1 MNGILCVNKPSGL
14 TSFDVVAKL
23 RRILGIKKIGHA
35 GTLDPMATGVLPV
48 LIGQAT
54 KALPFLPNKDK
65 RYVARV
71 AFGKTTNT
79 LDITGEVLRETRS
92 HLKKCDI
99 DMCLKKYVGKISQIP
114 PMYSAVKKNGIPL
127 YKLAREGK
135 IVDRSPREVEIY
147 QLKCLQFD
155 EEAQEYE
162 LEIFCSSG
170 TYIRTLCDDLGRD
183 LGVGGVLTKLVRT
196 MACGYELDECKNLDE
211 ISEIWRIGKAL
222 EIVFP
227 IESLFC
233 KMPKLSLDPAQERMF
248 RKGVR
253 LSLGELSEVSGRV
266 AVYGKAFLGLAHP
279 QDGKLKIDRMFVE
292 DNDA

>member
-1 MNGILCVNKPSGL
+1 MNGILCVNKPCGL

-23 RRILGIKKIGHA
+23 RRILKIKKIGHA

-48 LIGQAT
+48 LVGQAT
-54 KALPFLPNKDK
+54 KALPYFPNKDK
-65 RYVARV
+65 RYVAQV
-71 AFGKTTNT
+71 EFGKTTNT
-79 LDITGEVLRETRS
+79 LDITGEVLKETRS

-127 YKLAREGK
+127 YKLARDGK
-135 IVDRSPREVEIY
+135 IVDRSPREARIY
-147 QLKCLQFD
+147 NLKCLQFD
-155 EEAQEYE
+155 QDMQECE

-183 LGVGGVLTKLVRT
+183 LGVGAVLTKLTRT
-196 MACGYELDECKNLDE
+196 MACGYTLNECKNLDE
-211 ISEIWRIGKAL
+211 ISEIWRLGKSL

-227 IESLFC
+227 IESIFAEI
-233 KMPKLSLDPAQERMF
+233 PKLNLCPAQERMF
-248 RKGVR
+248 RNGVKI
-253 LSLGELSEVSGRV
+253 SLDELPKVSGMV
-266 AVYGKAFLGLAHP
+266 AVCGKAFLGLAHP
-279 QDGKLKIDRMFVE
+279 QDGKLKIDRIFVE

>member
-1 MNGILCVNKPSGL
+1 MNGVLCVNKPSGL

-23 RRILGIKKIGHA
+23 RRILGIKKIGHT

-54 KALPFLPNKDK
+54 KALPYLPNKDK
-65 RYVARV
+65 RYIARV
-71 AFGKTTNT
+71 EFGKTTDT
-79 LDITGEVLRETRS
+79 LDITGKILKETRS

-99 DMCLKKYVGKISQIP
+99 DMCLKKYIGKISQIP

-135 IVDRSPREVEIY
+135 IIDRNPREARIY
-147 QLKCLQFD
+147 HLKCLQFD
-155 EEAQEYE
+155 EEAQEGE

-170 TYIRTLCDDLGRD
+170 TYIRTLCDDLGQD
-183 LGVGGVLTKLVRT
+183 LGVGGVLTKLSRT
-196 MACGYELDECKNLDE
+196 MACGYELNECKNLDE
-211 ISEIWRIGKAL
+211 ISEIGRLGKAS

-227 IESLFC
+227 IESLFGRF
-233 KMPKLSLDPAQERMF
+233 PKLSLDPTQERMF
-248 RKGVR
+248 RNGVR
-253 LSLGELSEVSGRV
+253 LSLGGLSKVSGRV

-292 DNDA
+292 DNDI